1 MNITQPVVAPRGPG
15 AREPVEGSASSGP
28 QSGRAAFRLA
38 GIQWSLGEYRGA
50 SVFVCPKDHKPPV
63 ACADAGRGNREVGG
77 EEALGWKEMATES
90 AWRSPEVGI
99 WKRHILFTE
108 PLAPVTS
115 TGTLDVALAW
125 AEICQR
131 IYQ

>member
-90 AWRSPEVGI
+90 ACRSHHVAIGT
-99 WKRHILFTE
+99 RHVVFTQ
-108 PLAPVTS
+108 PLSELTS
-115 TGTLDVALAW
+115 TGTLDVGLAW
-125 AEICQR
+125 ADIRQR